1 VVHPSQKLPTVHE
14 ELGKEEE
21 EKKNKVSRL
30 QCDQIGKKISLFGRN
45 FLALGAIFLIAQN
58 LP

>member
-1 VVHPSQKLPTVHE
+1 
-14 ELGKEEE
+14 LGKEEE